1 MLTKR
6 RLAAALLVAAGGVA
20 VGWATLRAP
29 ASLVA
34 VLAVALVAASTGYGK
49 SDAP

>member
-1 MLTKR
+1 MLTMR
-6 RLAAALLVAAGGVA
+6 RVAGAPLVVASGVT
-20 VGWATLRAP
+20 VGWAAWRAP

-34 VLAVALVAASTGYGK
+34 VLVVALVAASTGYGK

>member
-6 RLAAALLVAAGGVA
+6 RLAGALLVLVGGLAVGVA
-20 VGWATLRAP
+20 VLRVP
-29 ASLVA
+29 VTLVA
-34 VLAVALVAASTGYGK
+34 VLAAALLAASTGYGK